1 VWSCDLTEHLN
12 ISLNCNYSDI
22 LRQRTR
28 DVEVKKYCVTM
39 LEKFG
44 SFSHTR
50 HTLEEL
56 DAEARTEISKL
67 GGNPLL
73 EDILDELL
81 NWKRRPDEKTPEQW
95 GSYVATSNLS
105 SVHVWLV
112 AVSCLLSIHYRVA
125 PTMQQDCG
133 KCMLTCLCS
142 LGILHCAHCMHY
154 LLLNV
159 IHLMSE
165 KYVR

>member
-1 VWSCDLTEHLN
+1 VD
-12 ISLNCNYSDI
+12 
-22 LRQRTR
+22 
-28 DVEVKKYCVTM
+28 VKKYYVTM

-81 NWKRRPDEKTPEQW
+81 NWKRRPDEKTPEQ
-95 GSYVATSNLS
+95 
-105 SVHVWLV
+105 
-112 AVSCLLSIHYRVA
+112 
-125 PTMQQDCG
+125 
-133 KCMLTCLCS
+133 
-142 LGILHCAHCMHY
+142 
-154 LLLNV
+154 
-159 IHLMSE
+159 
-165 KYVR
+165 